1 MIRLFQ
7 ERHAFLT
14 TTMSPALP
22 YALFP
27 REVSHAS
34 DTERYN
40 GRIVFDG
47 IRDCAI
53 AALEN
58 GIPVALGNDVG
69 CPWVTQYDFWRELVY
84 FRKYTGVSNAF
95 AIHTATLNNALLAG
109 IGDIT
114 GSLEEGKCADLIMVE
129 ENPLDDLKALR
140 KVRLVMA
147 GGRLYD
153 RPHVK
158 RNPVVDK
165 ELDKYL

>member
-1 MIRLFQ
+1 MW
-7 ERHAFLT
+7 AVPG
-14 TTMSPALP
+14 SP
-22 YALFP
+22 
-27 REVSHAS
+27 
-34 DTERYN
+34 
-40 GRIVFDG
+40 
-47 IRDCAI
+47 
-53 AALEN
+53 
-58 GIPVALGNDVG
+58 
-69 CPWVTQYDFWRELVY
+69 QYDFWRELVY